1 MTQVLKLNQDIVE
14 KVAVLGLGIVGS
26 RVRELLVN
34 AGYSVSCWS
43 RTHRLLQGEKATPEA
58 AVEGADLVSLYLKD
72 VPMVREVFAKAKA
85 ALKPGAI
92 VMNHSTIDLPTTLW
106 LAEQCAAKGCD
117 FLDVP
122 FTGSKDAAAA
132 GQLLYYTGGDEEL
145 VEKVSDVLAVSSKG
159 RIHTGEIGTA
169 TVTKLGTNLI
179 SACTVQAM
187 SEALAIA
194 TRHGVEPEVF
204 TEAAIKNGSGSPLM
218 AMKYPG
224 MIAGEFDAHFTMAN
238 MWKDS
243 CYALALADSAGIK
256 LPAISAVSARMGER
270 CEVGDASLDFSALS
284 QAYAEKS
291 ES

>member
-1 MTQVLKLNQDIVE
+1 ME

-26 RVRELLVN
+26 RVRELLVE

-43 RTHRLLQGEKATPEA
+43 RTQRGLDGEKESPEA

-72 VPMVREVFAKAKA
+72 VPMVREVFAKAKTG
-85 ALKPGAI
+85 LKPGMI
-92 VMNHSTIDLPTTLW
+92 VMNHSTIDLPTTIW

-122 FTGSKDAAAA
+122 FTGSKDASAA

-145 VEKVSDVLAVSSKG
+145 LEKVSDFLAVSSKG
-159 RIHTGEIGTA
+159 SIHCGEVGTA
-169 TVTKLGTNLI
+169 TVTKLATNLI

-194 TRHGVEPEVF
+194 KKHGVKPEVF

-224 MIAGEFDAHFTMAN
+224 MLSGDFEPHFTMAN

-243 CYALALADSAGIK
+243 RYALALGESAGVD
-256 LPAISAVSARMGER
+256 LPAITAVSARMGEM
-270 CEVGDASLDFSALS
+270 CEDGFADLDFSALTK
-284 QAYAEKS
+284 AYEEKF
-291 ES
+291 

>member
-1 MTQVLKLNQDIVE
+1 ME

-26 RVRELLVN
+26 RVRGRLLE
-34 AGYSVSCWS
+34 AGYPVTCWS
-43 RTHRLLQGEKATPEA
+43 RTKRGLDGEKDTPEEA
-58 AVEGADLVSLYLKD
+58 LADADLVSLYLKD
-72 VPMVREVFAKAKA
+72 VPMVREVFGRAKAG
-85 ALKPGAI
+85 LKKGSL

-117 FLDVP
+117 FLDAP

-132 GQLLYYTGGDEEL
+132 GQLLYYIGGDEQL
-145 VEKVSDVLAVSSKG
+145 VEKVADFLAVSSKG
-159 RIHTGEIGTA
+159 EIHCGEIGTA

-194 TRHGVEPEVF
+194 RRHGVKPDVF
-204 TEAAIKNGSGSPLM
+204 AEAAIRNGSGSPLM

-224 MIAGEFDAHFTMAN
+224 MIAGDFEPHFTMAN

-243 CYALALADSAGIK
+243 RYALALAESAGVE
-256 LPAISAVSARMGER
+256 LPAITAVSARMGEM
-270 CEVGDASLDFSALS
+270 CEKGSADEDFSALVK
-284 QAYAEKS
+284 AYEV
-291 ES
+291 

>member
-1 MTQVLKLNQDIVE
+1 MD

-26 RVRELLVN
+26 RVRERLLA
-34 AGYSVSCWS
+34 AGYPVTCWS
-43 RTHRLLQGEKATPEA
+43 RTQRGLDGEKETPEE
-58 AVEGADLVSLYLKD
+58 AVAGADLVSVYLKD
-72 VPMVREVFAKAKA
+72 VPMVREVFEKAKA
-85 ALKPGAI
+85 GLKQGAL

-117 FLDVP
+117 FLDAP
-122 FTGSKDAAAA
+122 FTGSKDASSA

-145 VEKVSDVLAVSSKG
+145 VAKVSDFLAVTSKG
-159 RIHTGEIGTA
+159 RIHCGEIGAA
-169 TVTKLGTNLI
+169 TVTKLATNLI

-194 TRHGVEPEVF
+194 VRHGVNPEIF
-204 TEAAIKNGSGSPLM
+204 TEAAIRNGSGSPLM

-224 MIAGEFDAHFTMAN
+224 ILKGDFEPHFTMAN

-243 CYALALADSAGIK
+243 RYALALADSSGVD
-256 LPAISAVSARMGER
+256 LPAITAVSARMGAM
-270 CEVGDASLDFSALS
+270 CDGGCADLDFSALAK
-284 QAYAEKS
+284 AY

>member
-1 MTQVLKLNQDIVE
+1 ME

-26 RVRELLVN
+26 RVRELLVE
-34 AGYSVSCWS
+34 AGYLVSCWS
-43 RTHRLLQGEKATPEA
+43 RTQRGLDGEKESPEA
-58 AVEGADLVSLYLKD
+58 AVEGAGLVSLYLKD

-85 ALKPGAI
+85 GLKPGMI
-92 VMNHSTIDLPTTLW
+92 VMNHSTIDLPTTIW

-122 FTGSKDAAAA
+122 FTGSKDASAA

-145 VEKVSDVLAVSSKG
+145 LEKVSDFLAVSSKG
-159 RIHTGEIGTA
+159 RIHCGEVGTA

-194 TRHGVEPEVF
+194 KKHGVEPEVF

-224 MIAGEFDAHFTMAN
+224 MLAGDFEPHFTMAN

-243 CYALALADSAGIK
+243 CYALALAESAGVN
-256 LPAISAVSARMGER
+256 LPAITAVSARMGEM
-270 CEVGDASLDFSALS
+270 CGDGFADLDFSALAK
-284 QAYAEKS
+284 AYE
-291 ES
+291 EGTTDGRG

>member
-1 MTQVLKLNQDIVE
+1 ME

-26 RVRELLVN
+26 RVRGRLLE
-34 AGYSVSCWS
+34 AGYPVACWS
-43 RTHRLLQGEKATPEA
+43 RTRRGLEGEKDSPEQ
-58 AVEGADLVSLYLKD
+58 AVADAGLVSIYLKD
-72 VPMVREVFAKAKA
+72 VPMVREVFARAKA
-85 ALKPGAI
+85 GLKKGAL

-117 FLDVP
+117 FIDAP
-122 FTGSKDAAAA
+122 FTGSKDASAA

-145 VEKVSDVLAVSSKG
+145 VEKVSDFLAVSSKG
-159 RIHTGEIGTA
+159 RIHCGEIGAA

-194 TRHGVEPEVF
+194 VRHGVNPAVF
-204 TEAAIKNGSGSPLM
+204 TEAAIRNGSGSPLM

-224 MIAGEFDAHFTMAN
+224 MLAGDFEPHFTMAN

-243 CYALALADSAGIK
+243 LYALALAESAGVD
-256 LPAISAVSARMGER
+256 LPAMSAVSTRMGEM
-270 CEVGDASLDFSALS
+270 CGSGSADLDFSALVK
-284 QAYAEKS
+284 AYE
-291 ES
+291 